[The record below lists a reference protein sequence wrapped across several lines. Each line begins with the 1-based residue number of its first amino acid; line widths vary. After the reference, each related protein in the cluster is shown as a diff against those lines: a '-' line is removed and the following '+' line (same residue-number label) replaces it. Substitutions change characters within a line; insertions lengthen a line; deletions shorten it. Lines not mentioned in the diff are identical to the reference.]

1 MAFSA
6 GLARPVR
13 RLPVHRDLRRNLI
26 TLAILAPIG
35 FVWVYPFLWTI
46 SVAFKTPLGAFTAG
60 ASLIPRPVELGNFA
74 RAWVVAGFGALFF
87 NTVLY
92 ACGATLI
99 ELVKSSLCGY
109 VLARYEFPGRR
120 LLYGLVVATL
130 FVPIATVIIPQFL
143 LVERMGLLNTRAG
156 VILALSGGAGALYV
170 LLFTSFFKGVPQD
183 LFDAASLDGANFLQT
198 FLLILP
204 LAKPVIAV
212 VVIFQFIQA
221 WNDFNVPL
229 VYTIGQPS
237 LQNLAVGMFAF
248 QGAHSLDWTGFA
260 AATVISFVPIL
271 LVFFAFQGYFVRGL
285 AGAVRG

>member
-1 MAFSA
+1 MVSSQCSPAIV
-6 GLARPVR
+6 RR
-13 RLPVHRDLRRNLI
+13 RLPRNVRRNLVAM
-26 TLAILAPIG
+26 AILSLIG

-46 SVAFKTPLGAFTAG
+46 SVAFKTQLGAFSAG
-60 ASLIPRPVELGNFA
+60 ASLIPHPIELGNFA
-74 RAWVVAGFGALFF
+74 RAWVVAGFGMLFL

-92 ACGATLI
+92 ASGATLI
-99 ELVKSSLCGY
+99 ELIKSAMCGY
-109 VLARYEFPGRR
+109 VLARYEFPGRT
-120 LLYGLVVATL
+120 LLYRLVIATL

-143 LVERMGLLNTRAG
+143 LVERLGLLNTRAG

-170 LLFTSFFKGVPQD
+170 LLFTNFFKSVPQE
-183 LFDAASLDGANFLQT
+183 LFDAASLDGASFPQT
-198 FLLILP
+198 FRLILP
-204 LAKPVIAV
+204 LARPIIAV

-271 LVFFAFQGYFVRGL
+271 IVFFAFQGYFVRGL
-285 AGAVRG
+285 AGAVKG